1 MKKLIGALAL
11 AAMVATS
18 AFAEVSFGAWLC
30 NLPTLIGSD
39 GDGIKGGGVS
49 NPWGGW
55 RPARFGVNWT
65 ADDGKVGMIMGMA
78 YDVGTGIVNFDAN
91 EMWFKPIDQ
100 IKLHVGQMDNFNAL
114 RSDLC
119 FGSWNW
125 LRPNTALA
133 WGEGIT
139 FSQTS
144 DAGLGLQI
152 FPLEG
157 LQIFAS
163 LPLATSLDRMD
174 KVFGKGTVGAGYTID
189 GIGTIKAQFKGQYDI
204 SQSAAVKAAGV
215 GDYVKGDSV
224 IEAGNAASEDV
235 MKLLGYTKV
244 TTAITAKAAG
254 DPYKKY
260 GTFEAA
266 FDLTAVD
273 KLFATVGFAFTIA
286 DSDYWKGVKFA
297 KVDDKNSTIS
307 FNNQMKFAL
316 GASYGITE
324 AFKVSADFAMFL
336 YNSEQKN
343 GKDDSAK
350 PSMSFGVGL
359 DYAVSDALGL
369 VADVRMLMPNND
381 IDPLMSFLVGANY
394 AIGSNGSLG
403 LGFQAVMAL
412 GDKAGAGSLPV
423 VTAAKV
429 DNELKKFIFA
439 VPIRASIWF

>member
-30 NLPTLIGSD
+30 NLPTLIASD
-39 GDGIKGGGVS
+39 GDGIKGGAVS

-78 YDVGTGIVNFDAN
+78 YDVGGGIVNFDAN
-91 EMWFKPIDQ
+91 EMWFKPVDQ
-100 IKLHVGQMDNFNAL
+100 IKLHVGQMDNFNGL
-114 RSDLC
+114 RGDLC
-119 FGSWNW
+119 YGSWNW

-144 DAGLGLQI
+144 DAGLGLQV
-152 FPLEG
+152 FPMEG

-163 LPLATSLDRMD
+163 LPLTTSATRMD
-174 KVFGKGTVGAGYTID
+174 KAFGKGTIGAGYTID
-189 GIGTIKAQFKGQYDI
+189 GIGTIKAQFKGQYEKKDA
-204 SQSAAVKAAGV
+204 QAAVVAGWYDKDGVKQTGTPTFENIYADGWTYKKAA
-215 GDYVKGDSV
+215 DATTDS
-224 IEAGNAASEDV
+224 SK
-235 MKLLGYTKV
+235 M
-244 TTAITAKAAG
+244 
-254 DPYKKY
+254 

-273 KLFATVGFAFTIA
+273 KLFVTVGFAFTIA
-286 DSDYWKGVKFA
+286 DSDYWKGVKWR
-297 KVDDKNSTIS
+297 KLDEKNFTAS
-307 FNNQMKFAL
+307 FNNQMKIAL

-324 AFKVSADFAMFL
+324 AFKVSADFAMFM

-343 GKDDSAK
+343 DEGDSAK
-350 PSMSFGVGL
+350 PSLSFGVGL

-369 VADVRMLMPNND
+369 TADVRMLMPNNKA
-381 IDPLMSFLVGANY
+381 DPLMSFLVGANY

-412 GDKAGAGSLPV
+412 GDKASAGSLPV
-423 VTAAKV
+423 VTAATV

-439 VPIRASIWF
+439 VPVRASIWF

>member
-78 YDVGTGIVNFDAN
+78 YDVGGGIVNFDAN
-91 EMWFKPIDQ
+91 EMWFKPVDQ
-100 IKLHVGQMDNFNAL
+100 IKLHVGQMDNFNGL
-114 RSDLC
+114 RGDLC

-125 LRPNTALA
+125 LRPNNTLA

-152 FPLEG
+152 FPMEA

-163 LPLATSLDRMD
+163 LPLATSATRMD
-174 KVFGKGTVGAGYTID
+174 KAFGKGTVGAAYTID
-189 GIGTIKAQFKGQYDI
+189 GIGKIKAQFKGQYDI
-204 SQSAAVKAAGV
+204 KEPAGKAAYWKNADETG
-215 GDYVKGDSV
+215 KELTT
-224 IEAGNAASEDV
+224 IEAAIIGND
-235 MKLLGYTKV
+235 KQGGH
-244 TTAITAKAAG
+244 TATFVPAVAGTG
-254 DPYKKY
+254 DPCKKM

-273 KLFATVGFAFTIA
+273 KLFVTVGFAFTIA
-286 DSDYWKGVKFA
+286 DSDYWKGAAFY
-297 KVDDKNSTIS
+297 DTDKKAW
-307 FNNQMKFAL
+307 NNQMKFAL

-324 AFKVSADFAMFL
+324 AFKVSADFSMFMF
-336 YNSEQKN
+336 NSEQKN
-343 GKDDSAK
+343 SKGDSAK
-350 PSMSFGVGL
+350 PAMGFGGGL
-359 DYAVSDALGL
+359 DYAVTDALGL
-369 VADVRMLMPNND
+369 AADVRMLMPNND
-381 IDPLMSFLVGANY
+381 IDPLLSFFVGANY
-394 AIGSNGSLG
+394 AVGSNGSLG
-403 LGFQAVMAL
+403 LGFQAVVGM
-412 GDKAGAGSLPV
+412 GDKAAAGNLQV
-423 VTAAKV
+423 VEAAKV